1 MKKIN
6 FSKKDII
13 ILVLMVCT
21 AVLITIFG
29 IYYGQNFLRIL
40 PLYISLIIGML
51 QSRVNRFASLMGSMN
66 SLLYAAVYAYYS
78 LYASAFSALLFSCPI
93 QLLTFIRWNKNKW
106 EHSTKLRK
114 LNGKQ
119 RIGLSV
125 GYVVALAVMWV
136 VLPLIGSEY
145 VLLDSITNLLGIV
158 IYFLTMF
165 AYVEYTF
172 LMIINGIIGIALYVT
187 MLEATPETVTYL
199 IFSVYSFIC
208 VVFAFFEARKLHA
221 TQQNESNSPDTSKD

>member
-1 MKKIN
+1 MKKIE

-13 ILVLMVCT
+13 ILILMVCT
-21 AVLITIFG
+21 AVLITVFG
-29 IYYGQNFLRIL
+29 IHYGQNFLRIL

-51 QSRVNRFASLMGSMN
+51 QSRVNRFASLIGSMN
-66 SLLYAAVYAYYS
+66 SLLYGAVYIYYN
-78 LYASAFSALLFSCPI
+78 LYASAFSAVLFSFPI

-114 LNGKQ
+114 LSNKQ
-119 RIGLSV
+119 RILIAL
-125 GYVVALAVMWV
+125 GYVVALVAMWIA
-136 VLPLIGSEY
+136 LPLIGSEY
-145 VLLDSITNLLGIV
+145 VLLDSITNLLGIL

-165 AYVEYTF
+165 ACVEYTF

-187 MLEATPETVTYL
+187 MIPDTPETVTYL

-208 VVFAFFEARKLHA
+208 IVFAFFEARKLHA
-221 TQQNESNSPDTSKD
+221 TQQNENNSANIKD